1 MIRRFYQ
8 VVPKPRSLL
17 RDLVTFPLRTVR
29 RSSQHPWMRI
39 AQLEEAWQSLTSGL
53 SPSAVTSWNAAPSKQ
68 RRGGR
73 ARQQ

>member
-17 RDLVTFPLRTVR
+17 RDLVTFPLRTVG

-73 ARQQ
+73 ARQD